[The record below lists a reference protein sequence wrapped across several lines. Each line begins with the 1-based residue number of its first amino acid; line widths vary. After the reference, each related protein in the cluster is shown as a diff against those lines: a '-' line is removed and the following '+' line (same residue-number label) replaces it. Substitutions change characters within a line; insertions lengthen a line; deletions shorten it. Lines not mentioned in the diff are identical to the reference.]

1 MQQVQPPLVLGSTL
15 GFAWPEVL
23 EASSLLMGCGQL
35 HSELNLFAAAITEGM
50 ILKNLQKKRF
60 VSYTSEGRFIHG

>member
-1 MQQVQPPLVLGSTL
+1 MQQV
-15 GFAWPEVL
+15 EVL
-23 EASSLLMGCGQL
+23 EASSLLMGCRQL

-60 VSYTSEGRFIHG
+60 VSYTSEGRFVHG